1 MPTRDVP
8 EIPAPVAVELDAA
21 TAALL
26 VLDLSDQLCGQVPAC
41 RDTVPRVKALLDAA
55 RAAGA
60 RVVFSLGRAA
70 GQSVLAELEPRPDDP
85 VVRSSADKFFNTDLA
100 ERLEGVTQAVAVG
113 TAANG
118 AVLYTS
124 FAACARGMA
133 VVVAEDCISSRDP
146 FATWLARYQL
156 LNQPGFANAQNAPLQ
171 AKAVTLS
178 RSDLI
183 RFSPKGG
190 QR

>member
-1 MPTRDVP
+1 MTDTPAPPTLPD
-8 EIPAPVAVELDAA
+8 PVAVTVDPAV
-21 TAALL
+21 TAVL
-26 VLDLSDQLCGQVPAC
+26 VLDISDTSAQIPAVRDSVPA
-41 RDTVPRVKALLDAA
+41 VKKLIERA

-70 GQSVLAELEPRPDDP
+70 EQKVLPDLDPRADDP

-100 ERLEGVTQAVAVG
+100 ERLAGVTHGIVVG

-124 FAACARGMA
+124 FGCCARGMT
-133 VVVAEDCISSRDP
+133 VVVPEDGISSRDP
-146 FATWLARYQL
+146 FATWAARYQL
-156 LNQPGFANAQNAPLQ
+156 LNQPGFVNAQNVPLQ

-178 RSDLI
+178 RTDLI
-183 RFSPKGG
+183 TFGKGV
-190 QR
+190 